1 MLAAL
6 IYYKLFHHFT
16 LSKMSLKKA
25 KNDFLKSSEKLS
37 VPPFEDDTN
46 FFYLNSSIEIV
57 FAISKSANFSK
68 IVLK

>member
-1 MLAAL
+1 
-6 IYYKLFHHFT
+6 
-16 LSKMSLKKA
+16 MSLKKA